1 MLIRALC
8 DYYDILAKAGKVVP
22 KGYSKQDISYLVA
35 LNGDGTLDEI
45 VDYRISEI
53 IQKGKGKAKEVKNPR
68 VLLMPLPATNPSK
81 IAANGADCR
90 SNYIFGISNVEKD
103 RDKAR
108 QSHEDF
114 VRVNKAL
121 LEKLESK
128 SPVVEAFSNFL
139 EKWDPEKEQNNEKI
153 VNLGKE
159 LSTSKFAFCLSGNP
173 DNLLHKDKDFVN
185 LLLGQSE
192 SSEQHEVEDGVC
204 AVYGDIRSIS
214 RVHDK
219 IKNIR
224 GSKAKEHSLVC
235 FNSDSV
241 SSYGAV
247 QSYNSCIS
255 EDAMKKYTEIF
266 NILMTDQNHHMML
279 NDITIIYW
287 AMNIGKE
294 EKFMLEFLNPSTELD
309 DKATEKMLTDLLKD
323 ARDGKIVR
331 ERINDLGIIRDDV
344 DFYIVGIKPNVSR
357 LSVKFINKKVYGDL
371 LQNMAQ
377 FQLDVQIVDK
387 GCPVPLWRI
396 NQALLLPKSTI
407 DKIDPS
413 LLARLFDSI
422 INSRPLPASILA
434 KAVKRIKMIVKPE
447 DDKNKFLKDQERI
460 NKILVGLIRAYLNRK
475 SRAMEQE
482 EEIELSLDVNSKNQ
496 AYLCGRLFAVL
507 ERIQQKATGDVEL
520 NRTIKDAYFA
530 SAASTPSVIFVK
542 LMQLS
547 QHHLR
552 KVDKGTQVNLNKLTG
567 EIMDGLCGEFPATL
581 SLHEQGKFII
591 GYYHQRQA
599 FYKKS
604 SAKENI
610 VKEATEEE

>member
-8 DYYDILAKAGKVVP
+8 EYYDILAKEGKVVP
-22 KGYSKQDISYLVA
+22 QGYSKQDISYLVA
-35 LNGDGTLDEI
+35 LNSDGAIEEI
-45 VDYRISEI
+45 VDYRISEWV
-53 IQKGKGKAKEVKNPR
+53 QKGKGKPKEVKNPR
-68 VLLMPLPATNPSK
+68 TVLMPLPATNPSK

-90 SNYIFGISNVEKD
+90 PNYIFGISNADKD

-108 QSHEDF
+108 RSHEDF

-121 LEKLESK
+121 LEKLERK
-128 SPVVEAFSNFL
+128 SPVVEAFANFL
-139 EKWDPEKEQNNEKI
+139 DKWEPEKEQANEKL

-173 DNLLHKDKDFVN
+173 DSLLHEDKDFVN
-185 LLLGQSE
+185 LLLGQSK

-204 AVYGDIRSIS
+204 AIYGDIRSIS

-241 SSYGAV
+241 NSYGAV

-255 EDAMKKYTEIF
+255 EDAMKQYTEIF
-266 NILMTDQNHHMML
+266 NILMADQNHHML
-279 NDITIIYW
+279 LDDTTVVYW
-287 AMNIGKE
+287 AMNNGKE
-294 EKFMLEFLNPSTELD
+294 EEIMFGFLNPSEGMDEEETEN
-309 DKATEKMLTDLLKD
+309 MLTDLLKD

-357 LSVKFINKKVYGDL
+357 LSVKFMERKVYGEL
-371 LQNMAQ
+371 LQNIAQ
-377 FQLDVQIVDK
+377 FQLDMQIGDK
-387 GCPVPLWRI
+387 GRPVPLWRI
-396 NQALLLPKSTI
+396 KKELLSPKSTN
-407 DKIDPS
+407 DKVDPS
-413 LLARLFDSI
+413 LLARLFDI
-422 INSRPLPASILA
+422 IVNGRPLPGLLLGTVI
-434 KAVKRIKMIVKPE
+434 KRIRT
-447 DDKNKFLKDQERI
+447 DTDLQI
-460 NKILVGLIRAYLNRK
+460 NPIRAGIIRAYLNRK
-475 SRAMEQE
+475 SRAIGQK
-482 EEIELSLDVNSKNQ
+482 EEIGLSLDINSKNQ

-507 ERIQQKATGDVEL
+507 ERIQQQAAGGVEL
-520 NRTIKDAYFA
+520 NRTIKDAYFS
-530 SAASTPSVIFVK
+530 SAASMPSVIFAK

-547 QHHLR
+547 QHHLK
-552 KVDKGTQVNLNKLTG
+552 KVGNTNKGAQVNLNKLTG

-581 SLHEQGKFII
+581 PLHEQGKFII
-591 GYYHQRQA
+591 GYYHQRQD

-604 SAKENI
+604 TAKENI